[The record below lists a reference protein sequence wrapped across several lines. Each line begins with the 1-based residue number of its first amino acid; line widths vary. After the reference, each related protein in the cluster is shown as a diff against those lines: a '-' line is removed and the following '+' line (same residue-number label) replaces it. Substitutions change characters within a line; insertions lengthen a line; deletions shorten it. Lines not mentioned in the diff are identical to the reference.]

1 MHKTHAF
8 RVVALISVAI
18 FCVSAYHSVHAAFG
32 ISPPFLNADHLVP
45 GATYTQTFYL
55 VQDQPN
61 DDLGINVNL
70 NVPESIRP
78 WIIIDQGLHFVIP
91 KGTHQF
97 PVQLTVH
104 IPKDTGLGVYRGNVT
119 FTGAPA
125 QAGQVTIALGVQSV
139 INLTVGN
146 DIYRKVSV
154 PIIKLLDIEEGWNP
168 KVYVKFNN
176 EGNIPEKFT
185 GATYEL
191 LDQYGAV
198 RLAFSQTANGLVET
212 PPFSIKEYVVEFPI
226 DFHLGL
232 GQYWG
237 VVNFYQDQQLIG
249 SQKTIFNVLKKGSLS
264 SQTALI
270 LDALKDSW
278 YYYVVG
284 LLVVFF
290 VARLAMRRRR
300 GA

>member
-1 MHKTHAF
+1 MHRTPPF
-8 RVVALISVAI
+8 RILALLFATLFCFFVAQNA
-18 FCVSAYHSVHAAFG
+18 HAAFG

-45 GATYTQTFYL
+45 GAAYTQTFYL

-78 WIIIDQGLHFVIP
+78 WITIDQGLHFVIP

-97 PVQLTVH
+97 PVLLTVW
-104 IPKDTGLGVYRGNVT
+104 IPKDAGLGVYRGNVT

-154 PIIKLLDIEEGWNP
+154 PVIKLLDIEEGWNP

-176 EGNIPEKFT
+176 EGNIPEKLT

-198 RLAFSQTANGLVET
+198 RLAFSGNPNGLVET

-237 VVNFYQDQQLIG
+237 VVNFYQDQQLVA
-249 SQKTIFNVLKKGSLS
+249 SQKTIFSVLKKGSLS
-264 SQTALI
+264 SQTALL
-270 LDALKDSW
+270 LDALKGTW
-278 YYYVVG
+278 YYYTAGV
-284 LLVVFF
+284 LVLFF
-290 VARLAMRRRR
+290 LVRFVRRRR
-300 GA
+300 RV